1 MYFAEKEFFM
11 FEHIKN
17 GDFEGVKKEIESGSD
32 VNAKDDFGSTPLDS
46 AVYDWHKDIAALLIA
61 NGANP
66 YAIDD
71 DGATPLHLAAD
82 RGQKDIVELLISKG
96 GDVNARDD
104 DETTPLYITI
114 EEGHTEITALL
125 RKHGA
130 KTSEELKALGLWNK
144 LEDLR

>member
-1 MYFAEKEFFM
+1 MNSVP
-11 FEHIKN
+11 H
-17 GDFEGVKKEIESGSD
+17 
-32 VNAKDDFGSTPLDS
+32 LWS
-46 AVYDWHKDIAALLIA
+46 AVYDGHKEIAAILIA

-66 YAIDD
+66 NAKDE

-82 RGQKDIVELLISKG
+82 RGQRDIVELLISKG

-125 RKHGA
+125 REHGA
-130 KTSEELKALGLWNK
+130 KTSEELKAQGL
-144 LEDLR
+144 